1 MNTQHKLEFFGKEG
15 FLNVNSP
22 VNYGIRTGYVDG
34 LNNLSN
40 LDVYDDLIAKKK
52 STQER
57 KDGKNKEQD

>member
-1 MNTQHKLEFFGKEG
+1 MNTQHKLEFFGREG

-40 LDVYDDLIAKKK
+40 LDVYKELIEDLNERNKNNNTEKK
-52 STQER
+52 
-57 KDGKNKEQD
+57 